1 MAKQPARLEDI
12 RTIADAIEALCARPD
27 VLFCVKAI
35 RRLARSMGC
44 EPKRIRDLL
53 RSAAMTNPAFS
64 PAVGVL
70 SEITVEMLKRLH

>member
-35 RRLARSMGC
+35 RRLAKSMGC
-44 EPKRIRDLL
+44 EPKHIRDLM
-53 RSAAMTNPAFS
+53 RSAAMTNPSFS

-70 SEITVEMLKRLH
+70 SEITVEMLKRPR

>member
-27 VLFCVKAI
+27 VLFCVRAI
-35 RRLARSMGC
+35 RRLASMMGC
-44 EPKRIRDLL
+44 EPKHIRDLL

-70 SEITVEMLKRLH
+70 SEVTVEMLKRPR

>member
-1 MAKQPARLEDI
+1 MGKQTARLEDI

-35 RRLARSMGC
+35 RRLAKSMGC
-44 EPKRIRDLL
+44 EPKHIRDLL

-70 SEITVEMLKRLH
+70 SEVTVEMLKRLR